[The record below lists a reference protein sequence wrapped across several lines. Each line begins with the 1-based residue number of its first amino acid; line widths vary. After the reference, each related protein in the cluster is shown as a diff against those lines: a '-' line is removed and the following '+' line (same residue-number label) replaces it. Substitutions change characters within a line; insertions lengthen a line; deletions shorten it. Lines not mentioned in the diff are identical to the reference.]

1 MPVAAAPGAVRMQA
15 LAADLPNGLLAGFRA
30 GRELA
35 FPNGG
40 ATARVY
46 AVGMGG
52 SAIAAD
58 LARTVVDA
66 ESRIALSVL
75 RGPELPRCLD
85 ERSRVVLVSYSGDTW
100 EALRAYDAAGRAGAP
115 RVAITSGG
123 ELAERAETDDV
134 PVLRVPPGM
143 PPRAAVGHMLG
154 GVLGLLDAGFP
165 ESNEGRVDRAAERTR
180 TLIGRYAASRGPARL
195 LAERIGNRFPFF
207 VAESGFAP
215 LARRWATQV
224 EENAKRIAAY
234 DEAPELFHNAL
245 VGWDALP
252 RAEAARYAVVQLHW
266 SGDDPTVRTNLRRLE
281 RLLAGRGVRTAEVRL
296 APEDRLEALLD
307 GLAFGDQLSLA
318 LAERRGIDPV
328 PVAAIDRMRAASSP
342 APDPPGPTRRARPR
356 RKRSRPIS
364 KGI

>member
-1 MPVAAAPGAVRMQA
+1 MPAPWAAGAVRMRA

-66 ESRIALSVL
+66 ESRIALSVV

-100 EALRAYDAAGRAGAP
+100 EALRAYDAAGRADAV

-123 ELAERAETDDV
+123 QLAERAEADDV

-143 PPRAAVGHMLG
+143 PPRAAVGHLLG
-154 GVLGLLDAGFP
+154 AVLGLLDAGFP
-165 ESNEGRVDRAAERTR
+165 ESNEERVDRVAERTR
-180 TLIGRYAASRGPARL
+180 AQIGRYAAPRGPARL
-195 LAERIGNRFPFF
+195 LADRIGDRFPFF
-207 VAESGFAP
+207 VAESAFAP

-224 EENAKRIAAY
+224 EENAKRMAAF

-245 VGWDALP
+245 VGWDALRRP
-252 RAEAARYAVVQLHW
+252 AASRYAVVQLHW
-266 SGDDPTVRTNLRRLE
+266 SGDEPMVRSNLGRLD
-281 RLLAGRGVRTAEVRL
+281 RLLAARGVRSAIVRL
-296 APEDRLEALLD
+296 ASEDRLEALLD
-307 GLAFGDQLSLA
+307 GVALGDQLSLA
-318 LAERRGIDPV
+318 LAERAGVDPV
-328 PVAAIDRMRAASSP
+328 PVAAIDRLRAASRSVLSRG
-342 APDPPGPTRRARPR
+342 APGGARPSGRR
-356 RKRSRPIS
+356 RKP
-364 KGI
+364 